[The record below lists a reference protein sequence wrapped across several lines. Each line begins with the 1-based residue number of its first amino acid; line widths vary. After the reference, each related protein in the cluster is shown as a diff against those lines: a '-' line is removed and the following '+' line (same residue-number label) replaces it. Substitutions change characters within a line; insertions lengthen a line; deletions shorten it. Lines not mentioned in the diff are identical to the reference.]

1 MLKSLIFLQINI
13 LNIKKQNILKQII
26 RYVAIVKYFVNL
38 KKIEVRGRRYLVEKT
53 IYNVEF
59 SNLYSIHFQNQF
71 NRKKKK
77 DIEAVESI

>member
-1 MLKSLIFLQINI
+1 M
-13 LNIKKQNILKQII
+13 
-26 RYVAIVKYFVNL
+26 KYFVNL
-38 KKIEVRGRRYLVEKT
+38 KKIEVRGRKYLVEKT

-77 DIEAVESI
+77 DIEAVESN